1 MRDIVSPGEVVSD
14 GAVRMHNAFVSNGK
28 TYSKVLGILDEKAN
42 SIIPLEG
49 AWDPRVD
56 DSVVGVISEEKG
68 KIYIVDVSYFGRAI
82 LVPSKYDSYKFN
94 IGDIINAVIK
104 DIESRNTIVLKDPTL
119 LKGGT
124 VLSIKPKKIPRVI
137 GKKSTMI
144 RQIADSTKTNI
155 VVGMNGLIWLD
166 GGNITLATKALLK
179 IERDAHLHGLTA
191 AIKEFLE
198 EKK

>member
-68 KIYIVDVSYFGRAI
+68 KIYIVGLSYFGRAI

-179 IERDAHLHGLTA
+179 IEKDAHLHGLTA